1 MKKTSAISNRL
12 GVKIVGGLRETST
25 PWAGVSLL
33 VDLFRH
39 VAMDGVANKVLPAK
53 GRWSNMRTRHV
64 GRHG

>member
-39 VAMDGVANKVLPAK
+39 LEMDGVANKVLPAK
-53 GRWSNMRTRHV
+53 K
-64 GRHG
+64 

>member
-39 VAMDGVANKVLPAK
+39 LEMDGVANKVLPANKSAK
-53 GRWSNMRTRHV
+53 GLNQ
-64 GRHG
+64 G

>member
-1 MKKTSAISNRL
+1 
-12 GVKIVGGLRETST
+12 
-25 PWAGVSLL
+25 

-64 GRHG
+64 GSSPAVLFCPPL

>member
-1 MKKTSAISNRL
+1 
-12 GVKIVGGLRETST
+12 
-25 PWAGVSLL
+25 